1 MKIAAGCRIDAQC
14 RMHLLRRR
22 WVSEG
27 FPDLNAMREALS
39 RRAEFPTGDLTD
51 FGRGAPAARAMML
64 AALGLAADRGSALP
78 PEIGI
83 VGWNGAGCVAD
94 HLRFWRDYTDNGRET
109 GRGGLFVATLPTTP
123 FCEAAITLGCR
134 GRVTYCRTAPGTGN
148 LLTLAAA
155 DRPTLAGEVAGGSAC
170 LVLLEPEA
178 AEYPEFP
185 TLAELFQHLEV
196 GS

>member
-64 AALGLAADRGSALP
+64 AALAAMPVIFTVTRPSPWSRCSRSAL
-78 PEIGI
+78 
-83 VGWNGAGCVAD
+83 
-94 HLRFWRDYTDNGRET
+94 
-109 GRGGLFVATLPTTP
+109 
-123 FCEAAITLGCR
+123 
-134 GRVTYCRTAPGTGN
+134 
-148 LLTLAAA
+148 
-155 DRPTLAGEVAGGSAC
+155 
-170 LVLLEPEA
+170 
-178 AEYPEFP
+178 
-185 TLAELFQHLEV
+185 
-196 GS
+196 